1 MPLLWI
7 PVCCGLVLYAALALC
22 TSPQQLC
29 GHLAGGLLLWQV
41 FEYSIHRF
49 LFHAIPTSYKGIML
63 HFTFHG
69 CHHKFPLDQQRLV
82 FPPLPAAVV
91 TAGIFW
97 AFCSLMPQVSTAPA
111 LSQHWVL
118 CCLLTHITAAHVQ
131 AQSVLTLH
139 AVLVQAQAIG
149 LATGMLIGYTSY
161 DCIHFCI
168 HHCQPSNKLMKK
180 VRSAH
185 LSHHYRDSGSCF
197 GISSPL
203 VDVLLGT
210 LPAQLMRRPA
220 C

>member
-29 GHLAGGLLLWQV
+29 GHLAGGVLLWQL

-49 LFHAIPTSYKGIML
+49 LFHTIPTSYTGIML

-97 AFCSLMPQVSTAPA
+97 AFCSLMPQVSIAPA
-111 LSQHWVL
+111 WLQHWVL
-118 CCLLTHITAAHVQ
+118 CCQLTHAAAAHVQ
-131 AQSVLTLH
+131 
-139 AVLVQAQAIG
+139 VQAGCLCAG
-149 LATGMLIGYTSY
+149 LMA
-161 DCIHFCI
+161 HFACCACAGPG
-168 HHCQPSNKLMKK
+168 H
-180 VRSAH
+180 
-185 LSHHYRDSGSCF
+185 
-197 GISSPL
+197 SPCHWHADWL
-203 VDVLLGT
+203 HFL
-210 LPAQLMRRPA
+210 
-220 C
+220 